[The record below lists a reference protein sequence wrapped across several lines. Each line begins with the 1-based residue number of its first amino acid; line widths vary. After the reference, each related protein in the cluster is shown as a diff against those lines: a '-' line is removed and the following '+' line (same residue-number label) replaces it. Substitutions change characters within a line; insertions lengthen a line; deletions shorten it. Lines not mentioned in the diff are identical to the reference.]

1 MAMSS
6 EPWYFTRN
14 PDLDSMLERV
24 HQQSLWRELNPEL
37 TITAN
42 PFGGVSDGYSLDP
55 ADLQQA
61 LTQVREEGYLHS
73 SPAIPTGL
81 CQSMARA
88 VSNIIAAGYHPIF
101 LSLYD
106 EYWQIMKRTTAALEP
121 VLGPGC
127 YPLADYWVWS
137 ISLETSGSG
146 WTPHRDLQF
155 RDRPTLRENGLPLL
169 VTAWLPFTDTGP
181 LNGCMYVMP
190 TNRDA
195 NLPDHPES
203 FGFSNLQD
211 VRALPAQA
219 GSILAWNQQ
228 ILHWGSAASKWAKN
242 PRISTGVY
250 FQSADVEPFGPRP
263 IDFRAE
269 LPFQQRLA
277 YLAANLLAYH
287 QWHCYPEPVLD
298 MAVRCLLAD
307 PTYLDLLPAALKA
320 AVQARLERQAVAN
333 AS

>member
-1 MAMSS
+1 MSS

-14 PDLDSMLERV
+14 SDLEAKLERV
-24 HQQSLWRELNPEL
+24 HDPSLWRGLAPALNL
-37 TITAN
+37 TDD
-42 PFGGVSDGYSLDP
+42 PFPGAVEPYALNDE
-55 ADLQQA
+55 DLNQA
-61 LTQVREEGYLHS
+61 RTQVREEGYLHS
-73 SPAIPTGL
+73 TPSIPAEI
-81 CQSMARA
+81 CQQMAEA
-88 VSNIIAAGYHPIF
+88 VGNIIAAGYHPIF

-106 EYWQIMKRTTAALEP
+106 EYWQILKRTSAALEP
-121 VLGPGC
+121 ILGPNC

-155 RDRPTLRENGLPLL
+155 RDRPTLREDGAPLL

-190 TNRDA
+190 TDRDP
-195 NLPDHPES
+195 NLPDNPDN
-203 FGFSNLQD
+203 FGFANLQD
-211 VRALPAQA
+211 VRALPARA

-263 IDFRAE
+263 IDFQKE

-287 QWHCYPEPVLD
+287 QWHRYPEPVLE
-298 MAVRCLLAD
+298 MAIRCLQAG
-307 PTYLDLLPAALKA
+307 PGYLDMLPPALKA
-320 AVQARLERQAVAN
+320 AVEARLRART
-333 AS
+333 S